1 VKKENFSDDIS
12 VKRTDNERLKNRAVA
27 NKGAF
32 ESVVVDNEDGEL
44 PNQYEA
50 PMSKTAQ

>member
-1 VKKENFSDDIS
+1 MKKSNLDKDIS
-12 VKRTDNERLKNRAVA
+12 LKRTDNERLKNRTVA

-32 ESVVVDNEDGEL
+32 DSVIVDNEDGEL